1 MGWPVRPRSSFDWW
15 PLWPFPS
22 AKTVQP
28 QPGFPKVQ
36 AVDDQ
41 LRQPRVLQPDGAA
54 CGRRESTLHGDEC
67 LAVAR
72 VGQREEQGHGKRAV
86 GLPMGELSVIE
97 GRGDIHIGGVWG
109 GRA

>member
-1 MGWPVRPRSSFDWW
+1 MRPRGLFDWW

-22 AKTVQP
+22 AKTVPP

-54 CGRRESTLHGDEC
+54 GGRSESTVPGDEC

-72 VGQREEQGHGKRAV
+72 VGQREEQGHGKQPP
-86 GLPMGELSVIE
+86 GCQ
-97 GRGDIHIGGVWG
+97 WG
-109 GRA
+109 SFQ